1 MASLLTDA
9 DKESFKDS
17 IIDLFDTFSRDIVIH
32 KEPKKI
38 VSSVNPAT
46 PQLPGY
52 GSDSSPANV
61 TYVAESKSFKA
72 MIRYNNKQD
81 IETDHF
87 AGTKIPT
94 GMVAIKV
101 QKDAKDYISAGTTEK
116 IVLDEKSFKVA
127 SSDAVKDHFGYAL
140 YVYFIEEIK

>member
-9 DKESFKDS
+9 DKQSFKDS
-17 IIDLFDTFSRDIVIH
+17 IIDLFDTFSRSIVIH

-38 VSSVNPAT
+38 VSQTNPAS
-46 PQLPGY
+46 PPLPGY
-52 GSDSSPANV
+52 GNDASPANIE
-61 TYVAESKSFKA
+61 YVPESKTFKA
-72 MIRYNNKQD
+72 MIRYNNKQS

-87 AGTKIPT
+87 AGTQIPT

-101 QKDAKDYISAGTTEK
+101 QEDARDYINIGKTK
-116 IVLDEKSFKVA
+116 KVVLDGKSFKIA